1 MHQTCLLASSQ
12 LLFQMQLVELIQ
24 SNQYLTWGWTIFI
37 TIVIGHPH
45 TGEFSSLLGEE
56 GCGFDSLEYSAQVEW
71 LASTQPAPDSAV
83 RQAPN

>member
-1 MHQTCLLASSQ
+1 MFTTIA
-12 LLFQMQLVELIQ
+12 LI
-24 SNQYLTWGWTIFI
+24 
-37 TIVIGHPH
+37 HPH
-45 TGEFSSLLGEE
+45 HGEFHVLLGEE

>member
-24 SNQYLTWGWTIFI
+24 SNQYLTWGWTMLT
-37 TIVIGHPH
+37 TIVILNPH
-45 TGEFSSLLGEE
+45 HGEFLLLLGEE
-56 GCGFDSLEYSAQVEW
+56 GCGFDSLEYSTQVEW